1 MHRGGALRHP
11 DCSAPRLGS
20 RFAVGTGRLCQIKFW
35 LMQVMGFAEDDEVW
49 QAYLATF
56 RQRLQDFGWSEG
68 RNSVRLP
75 YENKVARLYG
85 VGRGA
90 ACVLEGYLKLS
101 LVSCAHLFP
110 ASSEHATP

>member
-49 QAYLATF
+49 QAYLATPPF
-56 RQRLQDFGWSEG
+56 EEISWRLAGVP
-68 RNSVRLP
+68 SVIR
-75 YENKVARLYG
+75 
-85 VGRGA
+85 
-90 ACVLEGYLKLS
+90 
-101 LVSCAHLFP
+101 
-110 ASSEHATP
+110 